1 MRRVL
6 ALIPFLMIA
15 GAAAAE
21 PLKVSKGNWYATSDV
36 YFDFS
41 MDGEKVDIPSEHDII
56 DECWATDADVTIDES
71 MASVM
76 GECRATDS
84 RTREHAFDMNLAC
97 DFDGTPMIGTA
108 SFAVSKGGDSFYGRI
123 HLAGKVEGWPI
134 EAEGVLLGHKT
145 GACTGQN

>member
-1 MRRVL
+1 
-6 ALIPFLMIA
+6 
-15 GAAAAE
+15 
-21 PLKVSKGNWYATSDV
+21 VSKGNWYATSDV